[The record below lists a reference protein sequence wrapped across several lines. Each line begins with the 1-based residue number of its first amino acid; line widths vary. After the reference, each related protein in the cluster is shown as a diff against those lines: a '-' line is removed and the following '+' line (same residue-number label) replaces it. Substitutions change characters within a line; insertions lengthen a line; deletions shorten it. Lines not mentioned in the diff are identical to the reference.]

1 VTTRP
6 PQTSRP
12 EFAHDLREFENVVG
26 KEWTFSDPEDLAA
39 SADAYSP
46 FAVEQARRSTADRRC
61 RGPFRRWP
69 QDQIGDSLAQ
79 IKRSDIVPWL
89 LSGSHAEQASKGV
102 AYFPLGAQPLVSLTW
117 CDRIP

>member
-1 VTTRP
+1 VITRP
-6 PQTSRP
+6 PHASRP
-12 EFAHDLREFENVVG
+12 ELAHDLREFENVVG

-39 SADAYSP
+39 SADAHSP

-89 LSGSHAEQASKGV
+89 LSGSHAEQAGMGDADV
-102 AYFPLGAQPLVSLTW
+102 PLNVQPLGSLTW
-117 CDRIP
+117 CDRIA